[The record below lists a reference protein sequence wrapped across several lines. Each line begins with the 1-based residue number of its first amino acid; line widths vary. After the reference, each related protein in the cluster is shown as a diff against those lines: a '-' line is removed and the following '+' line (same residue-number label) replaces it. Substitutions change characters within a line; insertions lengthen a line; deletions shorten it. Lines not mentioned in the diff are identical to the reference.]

1 MKLGTLI
8 KVLNP
13 NEYLIE
19 IIDNKNIRL
28 FFGFLNEMTKNEYKI
43 LKSLTVL
50 AVNPF
55 SEEINIDGDSAVML
69 QIRTEDYVNA

>member
-55 SEEINIDGDSAVML
+55 SEEINSNGDSAVML

>member
-55 SEEINIDGDSAVML
+55 SEEINSDGDSAVML

>member
-43 LKSLTVL
+43 LRSLTVL

-55 SEEINIDGDSAVML
+55 SEEINSDGDSAVML